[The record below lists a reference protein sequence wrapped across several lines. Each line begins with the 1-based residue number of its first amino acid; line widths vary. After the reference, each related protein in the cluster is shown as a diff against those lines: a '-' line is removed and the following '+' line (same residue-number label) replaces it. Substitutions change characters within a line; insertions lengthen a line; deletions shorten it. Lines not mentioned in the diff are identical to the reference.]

1 MAEKIALE
9 FSIGDGPAIT
19 SMRDLKKQLKEA
31 QFEALALSE
40 RFGATSKEAIEA
52 AKRVASLKD
61 AIGDAKDLT
70 EAFNPDAKFKAL
82 GGALQGVAGGFSAVQ
97 GAMALFGAES
107 EDVQKTLL
115 KVQSALAISEGLN
128 SVMASIDAFKNLGAV
143 VKSYNIVQKALAA
156 GQKLWNLAMAASP
169 IGLLIASITA
179 LIAAGAALVSW
190 FKSSSAEAKRNEA
203 AVKSNTDAVNKQS
216 EALSKAG
223 TELDRNQKQQLAMA
237 KASGM
242 NAEAIRQLEIKLIDE
257 KIAFANSSLEA
268 AKNTLE
274 KQKNAL
280 ASLKAADADDE
291 LIKAQEDN
299 VKTASD
305 LLKTETEDYQKA
317 LDEKVDIQNRHKVEI
332 QQVETDAENER
343 KKKAAD
349 DYNKRKEKEK
359 QEREERLAANKKG
372 EEDIAAM
379 KEEIYLQSIKDDDER
394 AQEKLRLDYERKK
407 KEIEQSKASEKVKN
421 EQIKLLTQQF
431 FQDQNALI
439 DAENEKQRKKKE
451 EEDNKR
457 IEAEK
462 ETNNLVNE
470 ARLAGIENNFIRQ
483 QEAEAIRFQTEI
495 DNLLERLNNKEITED
510 EYNKRREALAQINE
524 INLNK
529 IKKDANDAQQ
539 KLDQERFNNQ
549 MELAQK
555 TSGILNQ
562 FADVIGKQTAVGKG
576 LAIAAALID
585 TYAGAMKAFRATYS
599 PIGPVDVAMRFA
611 SVAATIATGIKNV
624 KEIAKVKVP
633 GGAGGSGSIPNAPS
647 ATSGVMAPVPAQLSG
662 TALNQQMINSMN
674 NATNRSFVLESDI
687 SGNQERI
694 QRLNRA
700 ARIS

>member
-9 FSIGDGPAIT
+9 FSIGDGPAIK
-19 SMRDLKKQLKEA
+19 SMGDLKKQLKEA
-31 QFEALALSE
+31 QFEAFALSE
-40 RFGATSKEAIEA
+40 KFGATSQQAIEA
-52 AKRVASLKD
+52 AKRVAALKD

-179 LIAAGAALVSW
+179 LIAAGAALISW

-203 AVKSNTDAVNKQS
+203 AVKSNTDAVNKQA

-223 TELDRNQKQQLAMA
+223 TELDRNQKQQLSMA

-539 KLDQERFNNQ
+539 KLDQDRFNNQ

-633 GGAGGSGSIPNAPS
+633 GGAGGSGGVPNAPS